1 MCLQEKRG
9 QLLEK
14 EGNNRWIRDW
24 RSCLFVQIPLVAH
37 FLSCSNFA
45 ISVLLG
51 VLYLYGTWKERRKR
65 RKGSSTAEEN
75 EPLSDGVRTVSDCEK
90 GITKASESKKH
101 DDDGHVVRPPY
112 ISAGTCE
119 MSTPLTTFPCRFH
132 HRRTLTSQK
141 KHRCPERIHSCQI
154 SQAMVTT
161 DPQVSPEPA
170 HLSQCQTP
178 TAHPRLT
185 LEIHDYHFTSAG
197 CHTSF
202 KLSLASVYF

>member
-1 MCLQEKRG
+1 M
-9 QLLEK
+9 LEK
-14 EGNNRWIRDW
+14 EGNHRWIRD
-24 RSCLFVQIPLVAH
+24 RRPCLFVQIPLTH
-37 FLSCSNFA
+37 FLSCSNFT
-45 ISVLLG
+45 ISVVLG
-51 VLYLYGTWKERRKR
+51 MLYLYGTWKERRKR

-75 EPLSDGVRTVSDCEK
+75 EPLSDRAKTVSDCEK
-90 GITKASESKKH
+90 GIAKAKK
-101 DDDGHVVRPPY
+101 DGHVVRPPY
-112 ISAGTCE
+112 ISTGTCE
-119 MSTPLTTFPCRFH
+119 MPTPLTTFPCRFH

-185 LEIHDYHFTSAG
+185 LEIHDYHFTSAS